1 MLFPATPG
9 ADALAG
15 INREFHIW
23 AMVVVCRTATTAA
36 LAALGRAVAALANKW
51 GPIVVAASMGISGN
65 ARAESTGSHDTF
77 SQNPPLQARDII
89 PHGRSP
95 YFFPLVPGHKHV
107 LELTEE
113 SGERYRRETAVLD
126 QVEVF
131 DVGGIGRFA
140 TAVVREEE
148 FAADELLF
156 RVDRWVAIDGSTNNV
171 HIFGEVSWAINAKGH
186 AQLEGIWRVGEAD
199 EGGIARPGLL
209 MPASMTVGSRLALQ
223 GEVDE
228 WDATVDVVA
237 TGIHV
242 TVPAGTFAD
251 CVRLR
256 KKPLRGRKK
265 DGVDSVWCPQVGLV
279 FHASTGELTSSTAQ
293 SN

>member
-1 MLFPATPG
+1 MPG
-9 ADALAG
+9 ADALAC
-15 INREFHIW
+15 INGGFDIR
-23 AMVVVCRTATTAA
+23 AMVVCRTAKTPV
-36 LAALGRAVAALANKW
+36 LAALWPTVAAVAKKM
-51 GPIVVAASMGISGN
+51 GPIVLAASMGISGN

-77 SQNPPLQARDII
+77 AQNPPLQAHNII

-107 LELTEE
+107 LELMEE

-148 FAADELLF
+148 FVADELLF
-156 RVDRWVAIDGSTNNV
+156 RVDRWVAIDGATNNV
-171 HIFGEVSWAINAKGH
+171 HIFGEVSWAVNAKGY
-186 AQLEGIWRVGEAD
+186 AQLEGIWRVGETD
-199 EGGIARPGLL
+199 EGKAPQPGLL
-209 MPASMTVGSRLALQ
+209 MPASITVGSRLTLLEEA
-223 GEVDE
+223 DE
-228 WDATVDVVA
+228 PDATVDVVA

-242 TVPAGTFAD
+242 TVPAGTFAE

-279 FHASTGELTSSTAQ
+279 FHASTGELISSTAQ
-293 SN
+293 PN